1 MAELT
6 APARYEI
13 ITDCAL
19 YQTYPL
25 AAGTYHS
32 GAILSF
38 KAAGLVGNCT
48 SSETEGI
55 AGMLTGHYSDGLKT
69 DTRVVATNGAASVEV
84 FRGRIWFKAASY
96 DPSLL
101 GVFVNFTDNATLVQS
116 QPARVYKVR
125 VYGTRSTG
133 HVLIDLDHFR

>member
-1 MAELT
+1 MAALT

-13 ITDCAL
+13 ITEGAL

-25 AAGTYHS
+25 AAGTYHK

-38 KAAGLVGNCT
+38 KSAGLVGNC
-48 SSETEGI
+48 SNSETEGI
-55 AGMLTGHYSDGLKT
+55 VGMLTGAYSDGFKG
-69 DTRVVATNGAASVEV
+69 DTRVVATNGAASAEV

-101 GVFVNFTDNATLVQS
+101 GLFVNFNDNATLVQS
-116 QPARVYKVR
+116 QPVRVYKVR
-125 VYGTRSTG
+125 VYGIRSTG